1 MFVLCFLCVFVESLL
16 RGVALGQ
23 HILSFLVLHSYRKR
37 EQGALIHLSSCCHV
51 TVGVLC
57 LFRTV
62 SWVGI
67 LSMGHFL
74 VKTILENSPNFTKV
88 YFIYAF
94 HIALLTVPTAVDL
107 HPLIGSTFFGLELV
121 TNMGN
126 IIETWG

>member
-37 EQGALIHLSSCCHV
+37 ELVSLIHLFSCCHV
-51 TVGVLC
+51 TVCVLC
-57 LFRTV
+57 LFHTV
-62 SWVGI
+62 SWVGM
-67 LSMGHFL
+67 LSVGHFL
-74 VKTILENSPNFTKV
+74 VKTILENLPYFTKV
-88 YFIYAF
+88 YFICTFY
-94 HIALLTVPTAVDL
+94 IALLTVPTTVGL
-107 HPLIGSTFFGLELV
+107 HPLIGSTFFRLELV